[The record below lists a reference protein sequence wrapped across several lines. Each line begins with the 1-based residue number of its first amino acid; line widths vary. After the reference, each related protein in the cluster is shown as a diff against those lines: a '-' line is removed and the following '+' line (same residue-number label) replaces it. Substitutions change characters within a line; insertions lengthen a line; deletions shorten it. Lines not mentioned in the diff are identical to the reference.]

1 MTDGAVDSTRFIGT
15 LQDLLGRG
23 HAVRF
28 QADGWSMHPT
38 IRYGEIIVIE
48 PLGQTPVRAGDV
60 LLYRRNHT
68 AIAHRVVRVASS
80 AAGRSRI
87 ILRGDA
93 ADGCDS
99 PIDLEQVL
107 GRVVGVERGG
117 RVTRFGVLSRN
128 VSPALGRALRHVRVV
143 RGKVSEFVAP
153 FL

>member
-1 MTDGAVDSTRFIGT
+1 MTEVAVQSVRFIET
-15 LQDLLGRG
+15 LQDLLALG

-38 IRYGEIIVIE
+38 IRFGETIVIE
-48 PLGQTPVRAGDV
+48 PLGQSPVRVGDV
-60 LLYRRNHT
+60 LLYRRGQG
-68 AIAHRVVRVASS
+68 AIAHRVIQVACST
-80 AAGRSRI
+80 AGRRRL

-93 ADGCDS
+93 ADCRDS
-99 PIDLEQVL
+99 PIELEQVL

-128 VSPALGRALRHVRVV
+128 LSPVVGRALRHVRVV
-143 RGKVSEFVAP
+143 RGKVAELVAS